1 MFTDYAKIYVSSGKG
16 GNGAVSFRREKY
28 IAAGGPDG
36 GDGGKGGDVYF
47 EVDQDSNTLIDFRYK
62 KKFKAQNGENGEG
75 ARKSGKSGED
85 LYIKVPIG
93 TVVKDAKTEEIL
105 ADMSEKGQKTLVLHG
120 GRGGRG
126 NTHFAT
132 STRQAPRFSQ
142 GGEEGEE
149 KEVILTQ
156 EGYDKIEKEL
166 EFLRTEKRTEIAE
179 RIKVA
184 LGFGDLSENSEYDE
198 AKNAQA
204 ENEGKIAE
212 LENKI
217 RHAKIIDEAEIDTKT
232 VQIGNTVKL
241 YDVEFEEE
249 VEYTIVGSTEVNLT
263 ENKIS
268 NESPIGKALLGA
280 KKGSTVEVN
289 APAGVIKYQILS
301 ITK

>member
-1 MFTDYAKIYVSSGKG
+1 M
-16 GNGAVSFRREKY
+16 E
-28 IAAGGPDG
+28 
-36 GDGGKGGDVYF
+36 
-47 EVDQDSNTLIDFRYK
+47 
-62 KKFKAQNGENGEG
+62 EN
-75 ARKSGKSGED
+75 K
-85 LYIKVPIG
+85 
-93 TVVKDAKTEEIL
+93 EIL
-105 ADMSEKGQKTLVLHG
+105 
-120 GRGGRG
+120 
-126 NTHFAT
+126 
-132 STRQAPRFSQ
+132 
-142 GGEEGEE
+142 
-149 KEVILTQ
+149 LTQ
-156 EGYDKIEKEL
+156 EGYDNLEKEL
-166 EFLRTEKRTEIAE
+166 EHLKTEKRTEIAE

-198 AKNAQA
+198 AKSAQA
-204 ENEGKIAE
+204 ANENKIAE

-217 RHAKIIDEAEIDTKT
+217 RFARIIDESEIDTKT

-249 VEYTIVGSTEVNLT
+249 VEYTIVGSTEVNLA